1 MRQASRHAVITALL
15 LVLTPLVASA
25 QDRGAGL
32 TSRGLRPASTI
43 AHPPRQQRPPGTV
56 GGPHRRPPGSITGTL
71 PVFPCCLD
79 TAYAP
84 VASPTTIV
92 PAVPPPIY
100 VVVPSPLALA
110 YVPPPRP
117 EPAPEIILPSGRWAR
132 HGNGVDYPYVWVW
145 AGPAPGR

>member
-1 MRQASRHAVITALL
+1 MRQASRHAVIAALL

-32 TSRGLRPASTI
+32 MPRGQRPASTI
-43 AHPPRQQRPPGTV
+43 AQPPRQPRPPGTL
-56 GGPHRRPPGSITGTL
+56 GSPHRRPPGSIAGTR
-71 PVFPCCLD
+71 PAFPCCVD
-79 TAYAP
+79 TAYVP
-84 VASPTTIV
+84 VAPPPMIV
-92 PAVPPPIY
+92 PAAPPPMY
-100 VVVPSPLALA
+100 VVVPSPPALA